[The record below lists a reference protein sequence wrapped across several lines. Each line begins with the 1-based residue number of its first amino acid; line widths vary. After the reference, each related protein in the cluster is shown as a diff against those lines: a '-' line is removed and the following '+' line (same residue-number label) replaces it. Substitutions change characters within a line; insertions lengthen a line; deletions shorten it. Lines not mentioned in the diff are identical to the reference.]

1 MEAVLE
7 VQHLSI
13 SAQSATGNTPII
25 EDTSFVLGRGEV
37 LVLLGE
43 SGSGKTILS
52 RALTRL
58 FPDNAGMKI
67 SGSVNLNGE
76 PLLELPVGR
85 LAEIR
90 RTHVRYIF
98 QEPQQSLNPMSTIQR
113 QMKDACPGNSADTR
127 FLSAALERV
136 GIEHPADVL
145 RSFPHQLSAGQAQRV
160 MIAMALLPSPDLLIA
175 DEPTSSVDVSLNHLL
190 LDLLSA
196 LQQERR
202 LSMLLITHD
211 LDVAREYG
219 DTIVVLHKGR
229 VFETSPSVEF
239 FASPLHPYSQLLMHA
254 TPGATGRPG
263 ALAEL
268 TQGRSEKNEDSEGC
282 RFASRCPRVQARCL
296 SLEPP
301 LEKATESHEV
311 RCFYWK

>member
-7 VQHLSI
+7 VQHLSV
-13 SAQSATGNTPII
+13 SAKSATGITPII
-25 EDTSFVLGRGEV
+25 EDMSFVLGRGEV

-58 FPDNAGMKI
+58 FPENVGMKI
-67 SGSVNLNGE
+67 NGRVSLNGE
-76 PLLELPVGR
+76 PVLALPIRR
-85 LAEIR
+85 LTEIR
-90 RTHVRYIF
+90 RTDVRYIF
-98 QEPQQSLNPMSTIQR
+98 QEPQHSLNPMSTILR
-113 QMKDACPGNSADTR
+113 QMKDASRGNSADPK
-127 FLSAALERV
+127 FLTAALERV
-136 GIEHPADVL
+136 GIENPADVL

-160 MIAMALLPSPDLLIA
+160 MIAMAVLPSPDLLIA
-175 DEPTSSVDVSLNHLL
+175 DEPTSSVDVSLSHLL

-196 LQQERR
+196 LQVERR

-211 LDVAREYG
+211 LGVAREYG
-219 DTIVVLHKGR
+219 DIIVVMHKGR
-229 VFETSPSVEF
+229 VFETSPGVEF
-239 FASPLHPYSQLLMHA
+239 FAGPLHPYSQLLMHA
-254 TPGATGRPG
+254 TPGATERPG
-263 ALAEL
+263 AHTEL
-268 TQGRSEKNEDSEGC
+268 SQGRSERNEILEGC

-311 RCFYWK
+311 RCFYWR